1 MIQAAEAAVMFKTV
15 DHETAVMLTQI
26 FPFYSVNY
34 PKSKSTVFTIAFSLK
49 IQQV

>member
-1 MIQAAEAAVMFKTV
+1 MIQAAEAAVMFETV

-34 PKSKSTVFTIAFSLK
+34 LPKVKVMSL
-49 IQQV
+49 QLLFH